1 MGRLTSVLLASVSA
15 VACLALAGCSAQTG
29 SPSASATQPPL
40 PKAEA
45 VAGAAGK
52 TAATLAPTTSTPA
65 ATKAQAGASAVKGRV
80 TAQEAWRLVDPEV
93 QKWEKGAKIALG
105 GPSTAS
111 KDFDLFDGR
120 ASELR
125 FTCVSPD
132 GQQFWAFYVNTS
144 GEQPRFRSGQSSRPA
159 VTAMTD
165 PSTWQ
170 VDSPKAYEIA
180 VANGLKDWLA
190 THPAFSGKDGT
201 LELRGLAEIGSY
213 WLLICHEGKDT
224 MEFQISATDGKVHLA
239 RSH

>member
-1 MGRLTSVLLASVSA
+1 MGRQTSGVLASVLA
-15 VACLALAGCSAQTG
+15 VTFLALVGCSGQTG
-29 SPSASATQPPL
+29 SPSAAPTPP

-65 ATKAQAGASAVKGRV
+65 ATKAQTGASAVKGRV

-93 QKWEKGAKIALG
+93 RKWQKGAKIALG

-120 ASELR
+120 ASEWR

-132 GQQFWAFYVNTS
+132 GQQSWAFYVNTS

-180 VANGLKDWLA
+180 MANGLKEWLA
-190 THPAFSGKDGT
+190 SHPAFSGKDGT